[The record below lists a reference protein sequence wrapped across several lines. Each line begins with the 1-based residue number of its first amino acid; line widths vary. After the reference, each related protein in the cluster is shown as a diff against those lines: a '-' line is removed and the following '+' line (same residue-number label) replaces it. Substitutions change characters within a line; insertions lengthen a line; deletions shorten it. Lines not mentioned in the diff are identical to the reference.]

1 MKDYFMY
8 DKKKCIVTGAS
19 SGMGRATV
27 EMLVDLGADVYA
39 VDITP
44 CKIKGIKKFIK
55 CDLSNKEEIDKLFE
69 KVPKN
74 IHCFFGIAGLSG
86 SKTDYITTFNCN
98 YTANYYITMNYLP
111 ERMKKG
117 GSIVYVTST
126 AGLTWKDYQK
136 EQLKVLKCNSWEE
149 IQQVIEPLA
158 QISPSTFAYMYSKR
172 CLSHFACEKAIELG
186 KLGIRINNVMPGST
200 DTGMKDEFQE
210 MAGGEEALLNENG
223 TARRLATSEEMAGAI
238 VFLNSEMA
246 TFISGVDFCV
256 DSADNCMKILKLKKD
271 REKVP
276 ATNKFILKI
285 AKKMMSKQSKSLPEG
300 K

>member
-8 DKKKCIVTGAS
+8 NKKKCIVTGAS
-19 SGMGRATV
+19 SGMGKATA
-27 EMLVDLGADVYA
+27 EILVDLGADVYA
-39 VDITP
+39 VDIVP

-55 CDLSNKEEIDKLFE
+55 CDLSNKEDIDMLFE

-86 SKTDYITTFNCN
+86 SKTDYMTTFNCN
-98 YTANYYITMNYLP
+98 YTANYYITMNYLID
-111 ERMKKG
+111 RMKKG

-126 AGLTWKDYQK
+126 AGLTWKDFKK
-136 EQLKVLKCNSWEE
+136 EQYRVVNCNSWEE
-149 IQQVIEPLA
+149 IQQAVEPIA
-158 QISPSTFAYMYSKR
+158 KIAPSTFAYMYSKR
-172 CLSHFACEKAIELG
+172 CLSHFACMKAVELG

-200 DTGMKDEFQE
+200 NTGMKDEFE
-210 MAGGEEALLNENG
+210 KMAGGEEALLNETG
-223 TARRLATSEEMAGAI
+223 TAHRLATSEEMAGAI

-256 DSADNCMKILKLKKD
+256 DSADNCMKILKLKRD
-271 REKVP
+271 IEKVP
-276 ATNKFILKI
+276 ATNKLILRL
-285 AKKMMSKQSKSLPEG
+285 AKRMINKQQKKLPAG